1 MADDRAVWGIDIGQA
16 GLKAIRLRYADAAHQ
31 VVALAYD
38 YVPHPKSLSQPDAI
52 PEELI
57 PEALEK
63 FLSRNE
69 IEGDKL
75 AISVPGKDALARFI
89 QLPPVESSKVA
100 EIVKYEARQQIP
112 FALEDVIWDYQT
124 LGGGIEESGF
134 MLEAEVGLFAMK
146 RDQVMQCLRPF
157 TDAKVEVELIQIA
170 PLALYN
176 VLTYDQLGIG
186 PDDEEAAQEEYT
198 ILLDM
203 GSDDTTLLVSNGEK
217 IWIRNVPLGG
227 SHFTRALTKEMK
239 LTFAKAEHLKCN
251 ATKSPDPRAVFQA
264 LRPVFSDYVA
274 EIQRSIGYF
283 SSVNRDA
290 KISKVI
296 GLGNG
301 FKLAGLQKFLQQ
313 NLQYEVKRI
322 DSYES
327 MVGDNVLNAPL
338 FEENIL
344 TFAVPYGL
352 ALQAMGLT
360 RISTSLLPPEI
371 ATARKIRRKKPIATL
386 TAAMLLFGLV
396 VSAAGFGNTSRSV
409 SKERFG
415 EEEAAMSKL
424 EKDVQSLNGAYL
436 GQENAYRKIQADG
449 ALLTESL
456 ATRTDW
462 LELYKAINVCLP
474 RDQGED
480 LDIENIVKM
489 HRIDILSITAEKRGD
504 FKDWFTKVPGQFR
517 RMMLEEEQKGPPAK
531 AGYLITL
538 KGVHYHHE
546 QNNPLTGQK
555 FLYVNHTLLKNL
567 RKWTM
572 QHEGSAPVPVR
583 QMGISHAAITSHNSI
598 EKDIYPDGRRVS
610 LQRTARDARALRPTG
625 RARTRTPINRP
636 PVKPPEII
644 PLLVTTF
651 DVQFVWSH
659 IPVDQ
664 RSAEPQEVEI
674 ATTQPA
680 QPRPGR
686 RGRRNR

>member
-1 MADDRAVWGIDIGQA
+1 MADERAVWGIDIGQA
-16 GLKAIRLRYADAAHQ
+16 GLKAIRLRYAEAAHQ

-146 RDQVMQCLRPF
+146 RDQIMQSLRPF
-157 TDAKVEVELIQIA
+157 ADSKVEVELIQIA

-186 PDDEEAAQEEYT
+186 PDDEDAAQEEYT

-313 NLQYEVKRI
+313 NLQYEVKRV

-338 FEENIL
+338 FEENVL

-360 RISTSLLPPEI
+360 RMRTSLLPPEI
-371 ATARKIRRKKPIATL
+371 ATARKIRRKKPLATL
-386 TAAMLLFGLV
+386 TAAILLFGLA
-396 VSAAGFGNTSRSV
+396 VSAVGYGNTSRSV
-409 SKERFG
+409 SKDRFG
-415 EEEAAMSKL
+415 KSEAEMTKL
-424 EKDVQSLNGAYL
+424 EKDV
-436 GQENAYRKIQADG
+436 NALTGGYRNQVNQYKGIEEKG

-489 HRIDILSITAEKRGD
+489 QRIDILSITAERRGD
-504 FKDWFTKVPGQFR
+504 FTESFNKIPVQFR
-517 RMMLEEEQKGPPAK
+517 SVMLDEEQKGPPAG

-538 KGVHYHHE
+538 KGIHYHHE
-546 QNNPLTGQK
+546 HDNPLKGQG
-555 FLYVNHTLLKNL
+555 FLYVNNTLLQSL
-567 RKWTM
+567 QQWTV

-583 QMGISHAAITSHNSI
+583 QMGISHAAITSHKSVD
-598 EKDIYPDGRRVS
+598 KDIYPDGRRVS
-610 LQRTARDARALRPTG
+610 LQLAARARKGFRPTG
-625 RARTRTPINRP
+625 RGGPRFNNNRL
-636 PVKPPEII
+636 PEKAPEVI
-644 PLLVTTF
+644 PLKVTTF
-651 DVQFVWSH
+651 DMQFVWIH
-659 IPVDQ
+659 IPIDE
-664 RSAEPQEVEI
+664 RSAEPQEVKI
-674 ATTQPA
+674 AEKKPA
-680 QPRPGR
+680 KPPGR
-686 RGRRNR
+686 GRGR